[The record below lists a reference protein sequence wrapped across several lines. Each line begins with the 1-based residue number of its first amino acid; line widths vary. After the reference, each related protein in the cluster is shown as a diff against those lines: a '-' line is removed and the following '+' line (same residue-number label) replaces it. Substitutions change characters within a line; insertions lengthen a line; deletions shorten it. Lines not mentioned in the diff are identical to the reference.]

1 MAGGCPRRVIPGT
14 AFQTGPGTP
23 PEAEQLKMLNI
34 AFTRD
39 GFKVM
44 GEIGLQYQ
52 GTSPSDMSVDSYFA
66 LAEKLDVPVA
76 IHMGTGG
83 SGRANVAMP
92 AFRGWQEIR
101 CCWRNCWRAIHACG
115 CR

>member
-1 MAGGCPRRVIPGT
+1 
-14 AFQTGPGTP
+14 
-23 PEAEQLKMLNI
+23 MLNI

-66 LAEKLDVPVA
+66 FAEKLDVPVA

-83 SGRANVAMP
+83 SGGPMWRCLPSAA
-92 AFRGWQEIR
+92 RQEIR